1 MPRISSFFLF
11 LCLFTLPLFAQDDAL
26 TGTWET
32 SLTEPEVGDVTIRP
46 TFEAD
51 GGFQLDQVI
60 QASDSFLA
68 EAGDA
73 VPPIE
78 EFTARGTGTYRV
90 EGDSLFA
97 DLTELNMYV
106 DGRDFVEVLTE
117 VARAL
122 ARIAAD
128 FGGISD
134 EEYPAFEQAAVDEF
148 LAGFDE
154 EDFLGGFAGG
164 NLGTY
169 SLDGDTLSITTL
181 VDGEADTLEFMRID
195 TTTAVAST
203 TWGNLKAGSRP

>member
-1 MPRISSFFLF
+1 MPRISSFLLF
-11 LCLFTLPLFAQDDAL
+11 PCLFALPLFAQDDAL

-32 SLTEPEVGDVTIRP
+32 SFTEPEVGDVTIRL
-46 TFEAD
+46 TFEEG

-60 QASDSFLA
+60 TASDNFLA

-128 FGGISD
+128 LGGVSD
-134 EEYPAFEQAAVDEF
+134 EDYPAFEQAAVDEI
-148 LAGFDE
+148 LAAFNE

-169 SLDGDTLSITTL
+169 SVDGDTLSITTL
-181 VDGEADTLEFMRID
+181 VDGEVDTLEFMRID
-195 TTTAVAST
+195 TTAVAPT
-203 TWGNLKAGSRP
+203 TWGNLKAGLRP

>member
-11 LCLFTLPLFAQDDAL
+11 LCLFALPLSAQDDAL

-32 SLTEPEVGDVTIRP
+32 SFTDPEVGDITISL
-46 TFEAD
+46 TFEAG

-60 QASDSFLA
+60 EASDSFLA

-73 VPPIE
+73 VAIE
-78 EFTARGTGTYRV
+78 EFTAHGTGTYRV

-134 EEYPAFEQAAVDEF
+134 EDYPAFEEAAVDEL

-154 EDFLGGFAGG
+154 EQFLGGFAGG
-164 NLGTY
+164 EFGTY
-169 SLDGDTLSITTL
+169 AIEGDTLSITTT
-181 VDGEADTLEFMRID
+181 VEGEVDTLDFMRID
-195 TTTAVAST
+195 TASAVAPT
-203 TWGNLKAGSRP
+203 TWGSLKADMRP